1 MSRNDNYAII
11 FHIIQIMINSLVLIY
26 QGKKFKYSSTNN
38 FVGKLDKDNGAAMFF
53 ITENQQKTILNYSL
67 DSFIV
72 TE

>member
-11 FHIIQIMINSLVLIY
+11 FHIIQIIINSWALIC
-26 QGKKFKYSSTNN
+26 QGKKCKYSATNN
-38 FVGKLDKDNGAAMFF
+38 FIGKLDKDDGATMFF
-53 ITENQQKTILNYSL
+53 ITENQQKNYSKLPL